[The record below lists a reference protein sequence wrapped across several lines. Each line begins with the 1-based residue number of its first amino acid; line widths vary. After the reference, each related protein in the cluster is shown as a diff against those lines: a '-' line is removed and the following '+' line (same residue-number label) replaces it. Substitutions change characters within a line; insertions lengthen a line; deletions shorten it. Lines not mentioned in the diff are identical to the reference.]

1 MVSRKRIFTCLLLI
15 LSVFLLVSAEKDTSG
30 FKLKDYIPVDYK
42 YHSFT
47 IFPEIYFGS
56 SSNGREQNVSYYS
69 LGPDTVIDII
79 GPDTIITIVYPYV
92 PPPEFFESEGFSLRN
107 SINIRPGHT
116 FHYYT
121 KKLDF
126 QSSNYVSLTYN
137 SSSFPFY
144 GETFS
149 KSDNDFRYTADVD
162 HRISYSIS
170 SANSAY
176 RYLTDKFFVG
186 LHLNPGISHTP
197 YDFNLYER
205 RSINKNVSN
214 IDSST
219 YYYSENQGR
228 NNNFNFLLDFNI
240 QSGWGRLNDV
250 TFAVVAL
257 NMLDRVNSITK
268 NKKSTDIQSFA
279 GFIEKLKRERKYDFR
294 YATIDDIEKIYHY
307 LKKEGV
313 IDYDSLSPRITMEL
327 VDQWEYADNQPRG
340 AGIRFALYPD
350 FRIDLSRTSGE
361 GVDVS
366 GNKIVPFKDDYSK
379 EDLLDFST
387 DNYGYEST
395 YSSEVTS
402 LFYSLISAFSYK
414 LPINRFFQWNFYS
427 SGKIGFNSYFYK
439 YKSQYKSSPTRGG
452 YSYTYPTGIVNITG
466 FYGFYPNTRTTISA
480 SASVDYL
487 RNWDYIIYKD
497 EDGIELGYPEKDYRN
512 LRLSLSSHLDYYI
525 SPRFDFYITAGIS
538 YSDLYTQ
545 TAFNSDTYYS
555 VNSLSSDG
563 LNFYLRGGINYDIF

>member
-1 MVSRKRIFTCLLLI
+1 MI

-42 YHSFT
+42 YHSFS

-56 SSNGREQNVSYYS
+56 SSNGRKENISYHS
-69 LGPDTVIDII
+69 LVDPDTLISTIGTDTVI
-79 GPDTIITIVYPYV
+79 TIIYPYV
-92 PPPEFFESEGFSLRN
+92 SPSEFYESDGFSLKN
-107 SINIRPGHT
+107 QIDIRPRHT
-116 FHYYT
+116 FDYYT
-121 KKLDF
+121 QKVEF
-126 QSSNYVSLTYN
+126 QSVNYVSLNYN

-144 GETFS
+144 SETFS
-149 KSDNDFRYTADVD
+149 KSDDDFRYTADVD
-162 HRISYSIS
+162 HSISYSIS
-170 SANSAY
+170 SANTVY

-186 LHLNPGISHTP
+186 LHLNPDIGHTP
-197 YDFNLYER
+197 YDFSLHES
-205 RSINKNVSN
+205 RSVDKNVSN

-219 YYYSENQGR
+219 YYYSENQDR
-228 NNNFNFLLDFNI
+228 NNSFNFRLDFNI
-240 QSGWGRLNDV
+240 QSGRGRLNDV

-279 GFIEKLKRERKYDFR
+279 GYIEKLKKERKYDYR

-327 VDQWEYADNQPRG
+327 VDQWKYADNQPRG
-340 AGIRFALYPD
+340 AGLRFAVYPD
-350 FRIDLSRTSGE
+350 LRMDLSRNSGE
-361 GVDVS
+361 GVSAS
-366 GNKIVPFKDDYSK
+366 GNKTVPFKDDYTK

-387 DNYGYEST
+387 DNYGMESYNT
-395 YSSEVTS
+395 SERTS
-402 LFYSLISAFSYK
+402 LFYSFISAFSYK

-439 YKSQYKSSPTRGG
+439 YKSQYSSSTTRGG

-466 FYGFYPNTRTTISA
+466 TYGFYPNTRTTISA
-480 SASVDYL
+480 TASVDYS
-487 RNWDYIIYKD
+487 RSWDYITYKD
-497 EDGIELGYPEKDYRN
+497 KDENELDYPEKDYRY
-512 LRLSLSSHLDYYI
+512 LRLSLSCDLDYYI
-525 SPRFDFYITAGIS
+525 SPRFSFDISAGIT
-538 YSDLYTQ
+538 YYDLYTKS
-545 TAFNSDTYYS
+545 ALHSVTYYS
-555 VNSLSSDG
+555 VNSLSGDA